1 MTSNVELFNHAQFG
15 RLRVCEL
22 EGDSAFV
29 ASDACRGLDIK
40 NTADALKRLDEDEK
54 GIVSIYTPGGD
65 QAVWCVTFPGL
76 LSLILGSR
84 KPEAKEYKRWVTHEV
99 LPAIHKHGGYMVARA
114 EETPE
119 QTIARALIMAK
130 ASLERKEQQI
140 AIMAPKAVFADQVL
154 DSEGTYT
161 ITEAA
166 RLLKQV
172 DKDMCQK
179 RLFALLR
186 ADELIEKGSNK
197 ATAKAVERGYLYN
210 YIPKP
215 YEDPMT
221 GEKKLRQ
228 PYARVRA
235 KGLRWMNERYCNAR
249 QLETIEVA

>member
-1 MTSNVELFNHAQFG
+1 MDTLGGEQ
-15 RLRVCEL
+15 
-22 EGDSAFV
+22 
-29 ASDACRGLDIK
+29 
-40 NTADALKRLDEDEK
+40 ALTTISEAGFYKLVLK
-54 GIVSIYTPGGD
+54 
-65 QAVWCVTFPGL
+65 
-76 LSLILGSR
+76 SR
-84 KPEAKEYKRWVTHEV
+84 KPEAKAFQRWVTHEV
-99 LPAIHKHGGYMVARA
+99 LPSIRKHGGYMVARA
-114 EETPE
+114 DETPE

-130 ASLERKEQQI
+130 AALDRKEQQI
-140 AIMAPKAVFADQVL
+140 AILAPKAVFADQVL

-161 ITEAA
+161 VTEAA

-172 DKDMCQK
+172 DKDMGAK

-186 ADELIEKGSNK
+186 ADEMLEKGSNK

-249 QLETIEVA
+249 QLETAEVA